1 MTRFGSSRVGFFCLC
16 LSPCYSGLEPEG
28 LKHRF
33 WRTKMQTA
41 RLPNTGPFE
50 SPELNLPSVLSEEGD
65 VRLKATSSCAGLNIH
80 HGHSYN

>member
-1 MTRFGSSRVGFFCLC
+1 
-16 LSPCYSGLEPEG
+16 
-28 LKHRF
+28 
-33 WRTKMQTA
+33 MQTA